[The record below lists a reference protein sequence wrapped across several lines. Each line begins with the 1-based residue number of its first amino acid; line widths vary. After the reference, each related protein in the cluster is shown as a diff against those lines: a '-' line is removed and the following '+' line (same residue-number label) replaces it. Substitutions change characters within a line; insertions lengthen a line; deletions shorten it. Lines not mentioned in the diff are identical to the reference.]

1 MSAAPERRAG
11 ARHEALRLVL
21 VLALAAMVVAAV
33 RPRAADAHRRVRE
46 TSEVYPLPPPG
57 QLVHLAFGYRAALAD
72 LLWSHVLVTQ
82 GLRTGERR
90 RFETVSDYFDAINA
104 LDPTFQDPYL
114 HADALITIQVGQT
127 SFEEVKR
134 ARAILERGLAA
145 RPNDGA
151 LWLNAGQFI
160 AYIAPAGMI
169 PDRATRDEWRK
180 VGATYLARAAEL
192 GAGDSSISWQ
202 ALGGASLLKKAG
214 EREAAIRFLHRT
226 LAVTEDEELRRE
238 VTAQLRLLV
247 GERERDVHLAR
258 KDDFDATWARDL
270 PFVGLTR
277 YLLVGPPRSPFY
289 CAGEPRGRLGCAST
303 FREWSERF
311 EDIAESRALA
321 APRMQPAPP
330 SPSASSA
337 PAPEPG
343 VSSPPALAPAPAP

>member
-1 MSAAPERRAG
+1 MRGAPEARARS
-11 ARHEALRLVL
+11 RHEALQLAL
-21 VLALAAMVVAAV
+21 VLALAAMVVSAV

-46 TSEVYPLPPPG
+46 TSEVYPLPPAE

-82 GLRTGERR
+82 GLRTSERR

-145 RPNDGA
+145 RPDDGL

-180 VGATYLARAAEL
+180 VGATYLARASEL
-192 GAGDSSISWQ
+192 GAGDASLSWQ
-202 ALGGASLLKKAG
+202 ALGGVSLLKKAG

-258 KDDFDATWARDL
+258 KDDFDATWERDL

-277 YLLVGPPRSPFY
+277 YLLVGPPASPFW
-289 CAGEPRGRLGCAST
+289 CAGAPRGTLGCART

-311 EDIAESRALA
+311 EVLAESRALA
-321 APRMQPAPP
+321 VERMEPKLEKPPA
-330 SPSASSA
+330 SPSGA
-337 PAPEPG
+337 PSVAPSQGGLTTP
-343 VSSPPALAPAPAP
+343 